1 MFKSFSPLIFRKFF
15 SGTDDKSLAEGK
27 PSKSKG
33 KNGEKK
39 KTATPRTAK
48 KKAGINSTTSL
59 GDSSTMDGEP
69 STDGIPHSAHTPESN
84 STPSKRRLSDADS
97 DISDDQHHSQTTNGK
112 SADDSDDSIGDT
124 DRSLSAHPSASSL
137 ANQEKKGARTTI
149 KPQQLDVITTID
161 SFELID

>member
-1 MFKSFSPLIFRKFF
+1 LFKSFSALIFRKFF
-15 SGTDDKSLAEGK
+15 SGTDDKSSAEGK
-27 PSKSKG
+27 SSKSKG

-48 KKAGINSTTSL
+48 KKPGVNSTTSL

-69 STDGIPHSAHTPESN
+69 STDGIPHSAH
-84 STPSKRRLSDADS
+84 
-97 DISDDQHHSQTTNGK
+97 
-112 SADDSDDSIGDT
+112 DSIGDT